1 MANDVNLNSKEW
13 TDIIFEGKNKAY
25 GAYTLRRSSG
35 KRHRFAFILVGAIAV
50 AAFSVP
56 MLFKYLNLGGDKEDV
71 GAVEMTN
78 IKLDKPEVKKEDQIK
93 KLEAPPPPELKST
106 IKFTAPVIKKD
117 EEVKEADE
125 MKSQEQLIE
134 NKATISVAD
143 VKGTNE
149 ETGVDIKTLQENKV
163 VVAEKEEPEK
173 VFEVVEVPPSFPGGE
188 AELMKY
194 LKDHINYP
202 VVAQENNIQGK
213 VTIQFV
219 VGRDGSVQD
228 VSVARS
234 VDPSLDKEA
243 VRVVKSMPKWIP
255 GKQGGTAVR
264 VKYFVPVNFK
274 LQ

>member
-188 AELMKY
+188 GELMKY

>member
-13 TDIIFEGKNKAY
+13 TDIIFEGKNKSY

-50 AAFSVP
+50 AAFTVP
-56 MLFKYLNLGGDKEDV
+56 MLFKYLNLGGGKDDM
-71 GAVEMTN
+71 GAIEMTN
-78 IKLDKPEVKKEDQIK
+78 IKMDKPEVKKEDQIK
-93 KLEAPPPPELKST
+93 KLDAPPPPELKST

-125 MKSQEQLIE
+125 MKSQEQLTE
-134 NKATISVAD
+134 NKAAISVAD

-149 ETGVDIKTLQENKV
+149 ETGVDIKTLQDNKV

>member
-13 TDIIFEGKNKAY
+13 TDIIFEGKNKSY

-35 KRHRFAFILVGAIAV
+35 NRHRFAFILVGAIAV
-50 AAFSVP
+50 AAFTIP
-56 MLFKYLNLGGDKEDV
+56 MLFKYLNLGGGKDDM

-78 IKLDKPEVKKEDQIK
+78 IKMDKPEVKKEDQIK
-93 KLEAPPPPELKST
+93 KLDAPPPPELKST

-188 AELMKY
+188 AELMKF
-194 LKDHINYP
+194 LQGNIKYP
-202 VVAQENNIQGK
+202 VVAQENNIQGR
-213 VTIQFV
+213 VTVQFV
-219 VGRDGSVQD
+219 VGRDGSIQD

-243 VRVVKSMPKWIP
+243 VRVVRSMPKWIP
-255 GKQGGTAVR
+255 GKQGGTAVK